1 MKAEKSW
8 DLRCARGTVAARRL
22 TCWRLRKSWC
32 LSWSP
37 TAGRDPHP
45 SSTQSCWRS
54 PPPAPGTVS
63 LSGLR
68 SPSRDWRRPTPFTQL
83 TDLNVNLVKENY
95 TPRRL
100 FDQHKPQRD
109 PLPWRNVVGLNS
121 NLMVKAILVCELEEL
136 RMEEMK
142 EMATHGPGPLT
153 ADVKGVGCS
162 GTHWASCLCQ
172 CVGSGLLPLGCPW
185 DKRPLGGEGI

>member
-1 MKAEKSW
+1 MPEAQEELVSE
-8 DLRCARGTVAARRL
+8 LVSRG
-22 TCWRLRKSWC
+22 RKR
-32 LSWSP
+32 P
-37 TAGRDPHP
+37 TSQLNAVMLEEPR
-45 SSTQSCWRS
+45 
-54 PPPAPGTVS
+54 PGTVS
-63 LSGLR
+63 LSVLR

-83 TDLNVNLVKENY
+83 TDLNVNLVKEND

-109 PLPWRNVVGLNS
+109 PLPWKNVVGLNS

-136 RMEEMK
+136 RMEEIK
-142 EMATHGPGPLT
+142 EMATHGAGPLT

-172 CVGSGLLPLGCPW
+172 CVGSGLLRLGCPR
-185 DKRPLGGEGI
+185 DKRPLGGEGIWKSNSVGAA